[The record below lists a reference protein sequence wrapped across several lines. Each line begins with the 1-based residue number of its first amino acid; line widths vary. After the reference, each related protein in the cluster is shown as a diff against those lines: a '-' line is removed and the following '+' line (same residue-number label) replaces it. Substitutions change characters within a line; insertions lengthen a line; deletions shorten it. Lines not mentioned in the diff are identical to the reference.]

1 MAIAG
6 FAAAI
11 LIALFNLT
19 PSGKVSL
26 LATTETA
33 SPAPNSVPVAAG
45 DIVGVASI
53 VDGDTL
59 DIHGT
64 RIRLSGID
72 APESHQ
78 MCKDATGRLWRC
90 GASVANALDA
100 FIGGN
105 TVSCSVV
112 DTDRYGRSVSV
123 CSVRGKDIQQWL
135 AVNGYA
141 LAYRQYSTAY
151 VADEEKAHRA
161 KAGIWAGEFV
171 NPADWR
177 KGLRLDG
184 EKPTKAMTEGK
195 ISAD

>member
-1 MAIAG
+1 MAVSA
-6 FAAAI
+6 FVAAI
-11 LIALFNLT
+11 IFAFFNI
-19 PSGKVSL
+19 
-26 LATTETA
+26 
-33 SPAPNSVPVAAG
+33 SPARNAPAPPAPAELPTIPTAAG
-45 DIVGVASI
+45 DIVGTASI

-64 RIRLSGID
+64 RIRLSGVD
-72 APESHQ
+72 APESAQ

-90 GASVANALDA
+90 GSGAANALDA

-105 TVSCSVV
+105 TVSCKVV
-112 DTDRYGRSVSV
+112 DTDRYGRSVST

-135 AVNGYA
+135 AVNGHA

-151 VADEEKAHRA
+151 VADEEKAHKA

-177 KGLRLDG
+177 KGMRMSG
-184 EKPTKAMTEGK
+184 EKPTKAMIEGK
-195 ISAD
+195 VGAPV